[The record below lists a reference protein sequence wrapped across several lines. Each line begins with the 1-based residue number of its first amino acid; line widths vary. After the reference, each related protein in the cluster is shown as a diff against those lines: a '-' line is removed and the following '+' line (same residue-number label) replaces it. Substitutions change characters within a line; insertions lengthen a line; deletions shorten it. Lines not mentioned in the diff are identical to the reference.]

1 MWRRGRALLRGGSSE
16 SRCLA
21 NSRIG
26 CHGVITPA
34 RPSREIG
41 SLFDSLAL
49 SPDPVFV
56 TDRHNRIVF
65 WNRSAERMLGYS
77 AEEAAGVSCA
87 GMLEGCD
94 THGNRYC
101 SDTCPVTQMGTR
113 GEPVHEF
120 GLRVR
125 TKDGRILP
133 VDISILNL
141 AVSPPDGF
149 LLAHILK
156 PALATAAA
164 ARAEHPEAPPRSALV
179 AVRESPD
186 ARARKL
192 TAREVDVL
200 GMLAAGHPTPEIGSR
215 LHISTLTARNH
226 IQNILDKL
234 EVHSKA
240 EAVAFA
246 FQKRLL

>member
-1 MWRRGRALLRGGSSE
+1 MHSA
-16 SRCLA
+16 CPD
-21 NSRIG
+21 
-26 CHGVITPA
+26 VISPA
-34 RPSREIG
+34 RPSHEIAP
-41 SLFDSLAL
+41 LFEALAL

-65 WNRSAERMLGYS
+65 WNRSAERMLGYT
-77 AEEAAGVSCA
+77 ADEATGASCA

-94 THGNRYC
+94 VHGNRYC
-101 SDTCPVTQMGTR
+101 SETCPVTQMATR
-113 GEPVHEF
+113 AETVRAF
-120 GLRVR
+120 GLRLR
-125 TKDGRILP
+125 SKDGPILL
-133 VDISILNL
+133 VDVTILHFI
-141 AVSPPDGF
+141 VPPPDGF
-149 LLAHILK
+149 FLAHMLK
-156 PALATAAA
+156 PSLATEAAP
-164 ARAEHPEAPPRSALV
+164 RGPRKEGPPRSALV

-200 GMLAAGHPTPEIGSR
+200 GMLAAGHPTPEIASR
-215 LHISTLTARNH
+215 LHISSLTARNH

-246 FQKRLL
+246 FQKRLF